1 MQEAELF
8 LIVAR
13 EAFVRTLLLFILNN
27 NRMRVLWCRISYTE
41 LTSYQTALNLDERCR
56 RRNCF

>member
-27 NRMRVLWCRISYTE
+27 NRMRVFVVSHKLH
-41 LTSYQTALNLDERCR
+41 
-56 RRNCF
+56 